1 MLPKLAGPAK
11 CRKGGLVPLMQEECT
26 SPSYWSEVIGERWSC
41 LGESVYY
48 LIPIRVCF
56 NRRSLTVAPTC
67 HLAMSPDGGRAI
79 RREDRGGGVISPISS
94 PSLVDPD
101 SVGVSTPHPPC
112 SFTAR
117 WAALRACFLSFYV
130 RIFLLGACFASHLAT
145 SSNRLASRGSLRSPL
160 RPYAR
165 S

>member
-1 MLPKLAGPAK
+1 
-11 CRKGGLVPLMQEECT
+11 MQEECT

-101 SVGVSTPHPPC
+101 SVGVSTPHPPLLLHRTVGSAPGLFSLLLC
-112 SFTAR
+112 PHLLVRCLFCLPPCHILEQIGIPWFTAVSTETLCKVMSVMKR
-117 WAALRACFLSFYV
+117 
-130 RIFLLGACFASHLAT
+130 
-145 SSNRLASRGSLRSPL
+145 
-160 RPYAR
+160 
-165 S
+165 